1 MRKRAKKSP
10 PSTNRRQAKKTQPLK
25 NSKSPNRGISNYLPG
40 AAHKENGD
48 FAVQL
53 TPKKREEF
61 LNQLRDHSN
70 VVRAC
75 EEIGFSKVSLYA
87 LRRRDEEFAKE
98 WEAAEKEGARCL
110 EDEAKRRAMGYEE
123 KVYKNGVYVGR
134 VKKYSDL
141 LLLALLNAHWPE
153 KYRRSNG
160 DQPPAIPPEDQKRL
174 DEARSVLKRLNT
186 DELSTIA
193 TVMEKATTRAVAQAV
208 GVNGKRTLQ

>member
-1 MRKRAKKSP
+1 MAKLRRKPKTKTHKPRAKAPDVSQSIVK
-10 PSTNRRQAKKTQPLK
+10 
-25 NSKSPNRGISNYLPG
+25 GIHG
-40 AAHKENGD
+40 E
-48 FAVQL
+48 FAPQRLHGGFATQL
-53 TPKKREEF
+53 TSEKRSDF
-61 LNQLRDHSN
+61 LARLRHHSN
-70 VVRAC
+70 VTQAC
-75 EEIGFSKVSLYA
+75 EEIGFSKVALYA
-87 LRRRDEEFAKE
+87 LRKRDEEFAKD
-98 WEAAEKEGARCL
+98 WDDAERDGSKCL

-123 KVYKNGVYVGR
+123 KVYKNGEYVGK

-160 DQPPAIPPEDQKRL
+160 DQPPTIPPEDQKRL
-174 DEARSVLKRLNT
+174 DEARNVLKRLNT